1 MNLGDL
7 SETRWSQQHKRCE
20 NPPREVPGA
29 ETQRERRCHGLGGA
43 GTDGGLEFNGAAC
56 DGQQVL
62 GMEGGDGCPT
72 AGRNLMPLNRSRKR
86 GENGEENIFG
96 GTRDMWT
103 FEPAPRR

>member
-1 MNLGDL
+1 MKPAGHSSTNAVRIHRGRRP
-7 SETRWSQQHKRCE
+7 EQRHRG
-20 NPPREVPGA
+20 NGA
-29 ETQRERRCHGLGGA
+29 ATAWGA

-56 DGQQVL
+56 DDQQVL

-86 GENGEENIFG
+86 GENGEENVFG